1 MPVKVQTHLK
11 RDKEPS
17 PVCVLLFGATMPVIL
32 VSGILGGIIGAP
44 IAHWIEDRRP
54 DYIHGTVPNVLAM
67 TISTVIVAAV
77 ISCISWL

>member
-1 MPVKVQTHLK
+1 MY
-11 RDKEPS
+11 
-17 PVCVLLFGATMPVIL
+17 GATMPVIL

-54 DYIHGTVPNVLAM
+54 EYIHGTVPNVLAM